1 MLWGMTSPIVSRM
14 DAVEPYRVLGVPS
27 TASAADVRKA
37 FRSLVRQLHPDV
49 NPAARPGGEL
59 SSVVGAYRRLGRL
72 GVLDRPAPVP
82 KMPVPTTRFT
92 EPAAQATGRFVDV
105 YA

>member
-1 MLWGMTSPIVSRM
+1 MLWGMTSPIVSRI
-14 DAVEPYRVLGVPS
+14 DAVEPYRVLGVPP

-37 FRSLVRQLHPDV
+37 FRSLVRQLHPDM

-72 GVLDRPAPVP
+72 GVLDRPAV
-82 KMPVPTTRFT
+82 V
-92 EPAAQATGRFVDV
+92 PAARFAEPPQATGRFVDV

>member
-1 MLWGMTSPIVSRM
+1 MLWGMTSPIVSRI
-14 DAVEPYRVLGVPS
+14 DAVEPYRVLGVPA
-27 TASAADVRKA
+27 TASAADVRRA

-72 GVLDRPAPVP
+72 GVLDRPAPAPAAV
-82 KMPVPTTRFT
+82 TRFA
-92 EPAAQATGRFVDV
+92 EPPQATGRFVDV

>member
-1 MLWGMTSPIVSRM
+1 MLWGMTSPILSRIE
-14 DAVEPYRVLGVPS
+14 AAEPYRVLGVPP
-27 TASAADVRKA
+27 TASAADVRRA
-37 FRSLVRQLHPDV
+37 FRTLVRQLHPDV

-72 GVLDRPAPVP
+72 GVLDRPAPILKVP
-82 KMPVPTTRFT
+82 VRTTRFT
-92 EPAAQATGRFVDV
+92 EPAPQATGRFVDV